1 VIVNRL
7 WHYYFGQGI
16 VNTPSDFGINGARP
30 THPELLD
37 WLATELVSHNWS
49 LKHIHRLILM
59 SHTFRQS
66 GVANERG
73 LANDAANTSLWRFAP
88 RRLEAEVIRDCIL
101 ATSGALDLRQGGPGW
116 SPFEPNDN
124 YVRVYTPREQFGP
137 AEWRRMIY
145 ATVVRQRPDGV
156 FGVFDC
162 PDGGQIA
169 PKRTSST
176 TPLQALNLLNSRF
189 IMQQAEL
196 FAGRVRDV
204 RQAFILA
211 FNRMPTPAELTT
223 AEEFVQAHGMPLFCR
238 ALFNANEFVYVF

>member
-1 VIVNRL
+1 
-7 WHYYFGQGI
+7 FGQGI
-16 VNTPSDFGINGARP
+16 VNTPSDFGVNGGRP

-37 WLATELVSHNWS
+37 WLAGELVSHNWS

-66 GVANERG
+66 SAVHERG
-73 LANDAANTSLWRFAP
+73 LALDAANSLLWRFAP
-88 RRLEAEVIRDCIL
+88 RRLEAEVIRDSIL
-101 ATSGALDLRQGGPGW
+101 VVTGALDLRQGGPGW

-124 YVRVYTPREQFGP
+124 YVRVYAPKAEFGP
-137 AEWRRMIY
+137 AEWRRMVY
-145 ATVVRQRPDGV
+145 AMIVCQRPDGV

-189 IMQQAEL
+189 MMQQAEL
-196 FAGRVRDV
+196 FANRLGTCNAPIKRG
-204 RQAFILA
+204 FELA
-211 FNRMPTPAELTT
+211 FNRPPTQA
-223 AEEFVQAHGMPLFCR
+223 EFVAAEQFISEHGLVLFCR
-238 ALFNANEFVYVF
+238 ALLNANEFVYVF